1 MITSHYNIPLVI
13 LSISIAVISSY
24 TSLNIV
30 NRLIVSKGSLR
41 KVWLSAGAFSLG
53 FGIWSM
59 HFVAM
64 LAMHLSIPVTYDIF
78 LVVLSIIAA
87 VVSCG
92 IAFFIVSR
100 GLRRKFYIFV
110 GAIFIG
116 TGVVSMHYIGMEA
129 MNMEATIQ
137 YDPFLLVLSFI
148 IAFFAA
154 LAALF
159 LLFSFQTGADVDGF
173 SIRKMLSSVAMGIA
187 ISGMHYTG
195 MAAASFDLDP
205 NHTHHTMGTSI
216 NSDVMAYV
224 VGLGMIVILG
234 CVIVSI
240 YLDRRFQSKTS
251 QLEFMDNIYQ
261 SLIMTAND
269 AIILG
274 DSKGN
279 IISWNRAAEAIFG
292 YKEKEVIGKPLQ
304 LIIPPHLR
312 EAHQQGINR
321 YLATN
326 VPHVM
331 GKTLELLGLRKNGEE
346 FPIELSLS
354 TLRKGEEILFSGI
367 VRDIS
372 ERKESEAKINELVY
386 RDPLTNLPNR
396 RFLNNHLAMCIEQAS
411 LNHQMLAVMF
421 IDLDRFKYVNDTLGH
436 GSGDALLVEA
446 AARMESCIEKKDM
459 LARQGGDEYILIFPH
474 TPHQK
479 VANIAKSIL
488 EKLNEP
494 FVIDHNEVFISGSI
508 GISMYPADGED
519 AEVLIKNADTSM
531 YRAKELGKNNYQ
543 FYTPD
548 MNELM
553 AKKMNLELGLR
564 RALENEEFELY
575 YQPQIDVK
583 TGELEGVEAL
593 IRWKHPELGLV
604 APNEFI
610 PLAEETGLI
619 VPIGNWVIRAA
630 CEQAKC
636 WVDSG
641 RPNIRIGINISARQ
655 FQQPDFVETVERI
668 LEETKL
674 DARYLDLELTE
685 SIIQN
690 PEYALPVMEQLKLMG
705 VKLSLD
711 DFGTGYSSLSYL
723 RSFPLD
729 SLKIDRSFIQS
740 VNQEVKD
747 EAIVKTIINLASSLN
762 LNVIAEGVET
772 TDQLQL
778 LNNLG
783 CNEYQGYLYSRPVPA
798 SELVMHGDGSRAAV
812 GG

>member
-1 MITSHYNIPLVI
+1 LIITSHYNIPLVI

-30 NRLIVSKGSLR
+30 NRLISSSGSLR

-59 HFVAM
+59 HFIAM
-64 LAMHLSIPVTYDIF
+64 LAMHLSIPVTYNIF
-78 LVVLSIIAA
+78 LVVLSIVAA
-87 VVSCG
+87 VISCG

-100 GLRRKFYIFV
+100 GLRKKIYIV
-110 GAIFIG
+110 IGAIFIG

-137 YDPFLLVLSFI
+137 YDRFLLILSFI
-148 IAFFAA
+148 IAFLAA

-159 LLFSFQTGADVDGF
+159 LLFYFETGSHVAGF
-173 SIRKMLSSVAMGIA
+173 SIRKMLSSIVMGIA

-195 MAAASFDLDP
+195 MAAASFDLEP
-205 NHTHHTMGTSI
+205 NHTHHKMSTSV

-224 VGLGMIVILG
+224 VGFGMIVILG
-234 CVIVSI
+234 CIIASI

-251 QLEFMDNIYQ
+251 QLEFIDNIYQ

-274 DSKGN
+274 DSNGS

-292 YKEKEVIGKPLQ
+292 YKENEAIGQPLQ
-304 LIIPPHLR
+304 LIIPPHFR
-312 EAHQQGINR
+312 EAHQKGINR
-321 YLATN
+321 FLATN
-326 VPHVM
+326 VPHVI
-331 GKTLELLGLRKNGEE
+331 GKTLELQGLRKNEEE

-354 TLRKGEEILFSGI
+354 TLKKGEEILFSAI
-367 VRDIS
+367 IRDIS

-386 RDPLTNLPNR
+386 RDALTNLPNR

-436 GSGDALLVEA
+436 GIGDRLLIET
-446 AARMESCIEKKDM
+446 AARMEGCIEKKDM

-474 TPHQK
+474 TTHQK
-479 VANIAKSIL
+479 VASIAKTIL

-494 FVIDHNEVFISGSI
+494 FVFDKNELFISGSI
-508 GISMYPADGED
+508 GISMYPEDGED
-519 AEVLIKNADTSM
+519 AEMLIKNADTSM

-564 RALENEEFELY
+564 KAIENEEFELY

-583 TGELEGVEAL
+583 TGEVEGVEAL
-593 IRWKHPELGLV
+593 IRWKHPELGMV
-604 APNEFI
+604 PPDEFI

-619 VPIGNWVIRAA
+619 IPIGNWVIQRA
-630 CEQAKC
+630 CQQAKS

-641 RPNIRIGINISARQ
+641 FAKIRIGINISARQ
-655 FQQPDFVETVERI
+655 FQQSDFVETIQRI
-668 LEETKL
+668 LEETKF
-674 DARYLDLELTE
+674 DAHYLDLELTE
-685 SIIQN
+685 SIVQN
-690 PEYALPVMEQLKLMG
+690 PEYALPVMEQLKSMG

-740 VNQEVKD
+740 VNEEGKD
-747 EAIVKTIINLASSLN
+747 EAIVKTIINLANSLN

-772 TDQLQL
+772 PDQLQI
-778 LNNLG
+778 LNELG
-783 CNEYQGYLYSRPVPA
+783 CSEYQGYLYSRPVPA
-798 SELVMHGDGSRAAV
+798 GELVMKG
-812 GG
+812 